1 MIPRILFLAA
11 VIILWVK
18 LNYQTYIKLYKN
30 ELCSDG
36 FYSRK
41 DNKKEYYYLFSHKNI
56 RKNKVTTADF
66 NKYIMYKENSRKV
79 LK

>member
-36 FYSRK
+36 FYSKK
-41 DNKKEYYYLFSHKNI
+41 DNVKEHAHRNI
-56 RKNKVTTADF
+56 RKNKVKTDYS
-66 NKYIMYKENSRKV
+66 NKYTVYKENSRKE

>member
-1 MIPRILFLAA
+1 MIPRILFLTA

-36 FYSRK
+36 FYSKK
-41 DNKKEYYYLFSHKNI
+41 DNKKECTHKNI
-56 RKNKVTTADF
+56 RKNKLKTVDS
-66 NKYIMYKENSRKV
+66 NKYIMYKENSRKEF
-79 LK
+79 K

>member
-41 DNKKEYYYLFSHKNI
+41 DNKKEYSHKNI
-56 RKNKVTTADF
+56 RKNKVKTADS
-66 NKYIMYKENSRKV
+66 NKYIMYKENSRKE